1 MNTITQSAI
10 KGYRQLSETEV
21 ALMNEI
27 KEHGEQLNALI
38 NKLRTKEG
46 IDQRWIS
53 LGMTDLQRGLM
64 CLTRGVAQPMP
75 PLMPRTWPLM

>member
-10 KGYRQLSETEV
+10 KGYRQPSETEV

-64 CLTRGVAQPMP
+64 CLTRGVAQP
-75 PLMPRTWPLM
+75 TSF

>member
-1 MNTITQSAI
+1 
-10 KGYRQLSETEV
+10 
-21 ALMNEI
+21 MNEI

-64 CLTRGVAQPMP
+64 CLTRGVAQP
-75 PLMPRTWPLM
+75 TSF